1 MSQYRARVHD
11 RFASLLVVLVLLMSS
26 CSASTQIPLRDVTAP
41 SVAAEGD
48 STADST
54 IGAALSSE
62 EVYREIEKSIVYV
75 EAPDG
80 LSSGS
85 GFVIDGGWIVTNAHV
100 VDRHQSMQIGRSD
113 GSGLG
118 LVPVHAVDWVF
129 DLALIGPIDD
139 LSLLPIARGESA
151 SLSLGSRVLLA
162 GFPDEDSATPTP
174 TLTEGIVSR
183 RRFVAIGD
191 YPFVQV
197 DATIAPG
204 QSGGAL
210 INGRGELVGIS
221 GLEFGEGEFGL
232 AFASDPM
239 WPRVEDMIAVGGLAL
254 PSGPPSFE
262 LTGQVGPL
270 RNFSFTLEVEESGSV
285 DVLVTSV
292 ADVWVDLQTLGGI
305 TVGQAADSVDPF
317 RSRSEGDT
325 QWYIDDLVEGGEEI
339 LATLDPGTYQVV
351 IGGFTDT
358 VTDVEITSVNPLRVF
373 ADVEEGQTLPPNQIV
388 EGDFD
393 WPRDTDQWEL
403 PLTVGQR
410 ATITADGIS
419 DTVLVVRLDDVVI
432 ATSDD
437 EGLGLFGTG
446 SQITFTASDTATY
459 MVEVGT
465 FDQTRW
471 GYLLW
476 ADVAG

>member
-11 RFASLLVVLVLLMSS
+11 RFASLLVVLVLLTSS

-183 RRFVAIGD
+183 
-191 YPFVQV
+191 P
-197 DATIAPG
+197 
-204 QSGGAL
+204 
-210 INGRGELVGIS
+210 
-221 GLEFGEGEFGL
+221 
-232 AFASDPM
+232 
-239 WPRVEDMIAVGGLAL
+239 
-254 PSGPPSFE
+254 
-262 LTGQVGPL
+262 PL
-270 RNFSFTLEVEESGSV
+270 RGH
-285 DVLVTSV
+285 
-292 ADVWVDLQTLGGI
+292 
-305 TVGQAADSVDPF
+305 
-317 RSRSEGDT
+317 R
-325 QWYIDDLVEGGEEI
+325 
-339 LATLDPGTYQVV
+339 
-351 IGGFTDT
+351 
-358 VTDVEITSVNPLRVF
+358 
-373 ADVEEGQTLPPNQIV
+373 
-388 EGDFD
+388 
-393 WPRDTDQWEL
+393 
-403 PLTVGQR
+403 
-410 ATITADGIS
+410 
-419 DTVLVVRLDDVVI
+419 RL
-432 ATSDD
+432 S
-437 EGLGLFGTG
+437 LC
-446 SQITFTASDTATY
+446 AS
-459 MVEVGT
+459 
-465 FDQTRW
+465 
-471 GYLLW
+471 
-476 ADVAG
+476 

>member
-11 RFASLLVVLVLLMSS
+11 RFASLLVVLVLLTSS

-339 LATLDPGTYQVV
+339 LATAEFDHVV
-351 IGGFTDT
+351 DIG
-358 VTDVEITSVNPLRVF
+358 V
-373 ADVEEGQTLPPNQIV
+373 PPNRH
-388 EGDFD
+388 
-393 WPRDTDQWEL
+393 PRVSPDLTKDSRSVAGGEL
-403 PLTVGQR
+403 GPRPFRFLDRFERRRHKLGPCGGGR
-410 ATITADGIS
+410 AKI
-419 DTVLVVRLDDVVI
+419 RQFR
-432 ATSDD
+432 
-437 EGLGLFGTG
+437 EQFGTFPNRSG
-446 SQITFTASDTATY
+446 IGHPDIDPVFRQFPNDPRRIFLLVRDHQ
-459 MVEVGT
+459 VRRDRHNR
-465 FDQTRW
+465 FDVRV
-471 GYLLW
+471 LRS
-476 ADVAG
+476 A

>member
-11 RFASLLVVLVLLMSS
+11 RFASLLVVLVLLTSS

-113 GSGLG
+113 GSELG

-162 GFPDEDSATPTP
+162 GFPDEDSAAPTP

-285 DVLVTSV
+285 DVLVTSA

-305 TVGQAADSVDPF
+305 TVAQAADSVDPF
-317 RSRSEGDT
+317 RSR
-325 QWYIDDLVEGGEEI
+325 
-339 LATLDPGTYQVV
+339 
-351 IGGFTDT
+351 
-358 VTDVEITSVNPLRVF
+358 
-373 ADVEEGQTLPPNQIV
+373 
-388 EGDFD
+388 
-393 WPRDTDQWEL
+393 
-403 PLTVGQR
+403 QR
-410 ATITADGIS
+410 
-419 DTVLVVRLDDVVI
+419 R
-432 ATSDD
+432 
-437 EGLGLFGTG
+437 
-446 SQITFTASDTATY
+446 
-459 MVEVGT
+459 
-465 FDQTRW
+465 
-471 GYLLW
+471 
-476 ADVAG
+476 